1 MIKYE
6 KIYTDNPFID
16 ELIYFTK
23 TIAVNAVIKDC
34 DKADENES
42 IESLKASDLYI
53 ACRENRARFDQFKY
67 DYNFLVESSILP
79 PALIEDCA
87 KNNSKIP
94 AKYRDQLL
102 KLRMK
107 KYIDDYVET
116 NNYYRNYMGLPPM

>member
-1 MIKYE
+1 M
-6 KIYTDNPFID
+6 
-16 ELIYFTK
+16 
-23 TIAVNAVIKDC
+23 
-34 DKADENES
+34 
-42 IESLKASDLYI
+42 
-53 ACRENRARFDQFKY
+53 
-67 DYNFLVESSILP
+67 P

-116 NNYYRNYMGLPPM
+116 NNYYRNYMGLPPMEDTEKDFVYLTDELLSGIPILDNPERPVHLMNNQDLTILYNDLDILHFQKLFYELHSSLHLVMVLMILHE